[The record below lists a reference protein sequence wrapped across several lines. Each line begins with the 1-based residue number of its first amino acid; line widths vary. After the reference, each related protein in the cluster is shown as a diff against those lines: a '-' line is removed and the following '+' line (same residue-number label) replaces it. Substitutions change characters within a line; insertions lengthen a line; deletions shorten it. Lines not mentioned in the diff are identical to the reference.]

1 MSRWLLKTEPS
12 TYAFADLVR
21 DGRTTWDGVSNP
33 AALGHL
39 RAMKKGD
46 EALVYHTGDE
56 KAAVGIARVASD
68 PYPDPRQKDPRLV
81 VVDLEPVRALPR
93 PVTLKAVKADPR
105 FADFAL
111 VRISRLSVMPVTDAQ
126 WKALLALP

>member
-68 PYPDPRQKDPRLV
+68 PYPDPKQKDPRLV

-111 VRISRLSVMPVTDAQ
+111 VRISRLSVMPVTASQ
-126 WKALLALP
+126 WEALQAL